1 MKNNIGKVILKDN
14 IGPQFERQ
22 AKFVIVDKMFHTS
35 HFKPL
40 NKKSPLNKDKFFN
53 IMAY

>member
-1 MKNNIGKVILKDN
+1 MKNNIRKGNLRDN

-35 HFKPL
+35 HFISL

-53 IMAY
+53 IMTY